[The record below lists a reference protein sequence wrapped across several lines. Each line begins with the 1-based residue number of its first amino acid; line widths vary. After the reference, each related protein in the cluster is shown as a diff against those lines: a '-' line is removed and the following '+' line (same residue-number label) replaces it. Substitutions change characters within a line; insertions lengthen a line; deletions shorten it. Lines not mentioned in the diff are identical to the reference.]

1 MILQVPPFAVLKVRR
16 KGCNALLNID
26 DSEGTIPVMSTSGV
40 RGDRIGYRRNIAS
53 ISIRLRNF
61 LKNSW
66 NVIVLVKWFLQM
78 YHSFKLGK

>member
-53 ISIRLRNF
+53 STHLRNF
-61 LKNSW
+61 LK
-66 NVIVLVKWFLQM
+66 FHDM
-78 YHSFKLGK
+78 